1 PRGAPRRRRVRLRPP
16 ARDPFPLAQ
25 LEGAR
30 RRHRGR
36 RAQPTRHRRVRAR
49 GGRGHPPAGPRAR
62 PVRPGRVLQRRL
74 GRHRQA
80 HLAQH
85 EVSRRHRHRRH
96 GAVHRDPQVL
106 QRRPA
111 PGVHDVRVVGVLLR
125 AQPPPALRPFGGV
138 LHHHAQHGVLRVPP
152 RGRGDRRGV
161 VRGRG
166 QPGGPCLRGGRAV
179 VRAGDHHLRR
189 AEPVPR
195 RRRPP
200 RDGVPQRSAAVPV
213 RPPQERAALHRVRQ
227 DRRGGAAARRGAR
240 VGAAPPAR
248 RVRGGDAEYT
258 SQACTK
264 SIPGHYVVYW
274 ELLSTGAGATAVD
287 KATLDACCLEM
298 EEALN
303 TVYRQSRVVDGSIGP
318 LEIRVVRASTFEEL
332 MDYAVSRG
340 ASINQYKAPRCV
352 TFPPIIEL
360 LDSRVVSSH
369 FSPALP
375 HWTPARRSV

>member
-1 PRGAPRRRRVRLRPP
+1 KLAVSRTRQSSPRGGPRRRRVRLRPP
-16 ARDPFPLAQ
+16 ARDPFPPAQ

-49 GGRGHPPAGPRAR
+49 GGRGHPPTGPRAR

-80 HLAQH
+80 HLAPH
-85 EVSRRHRHRRH
+85 EVSRHHRHRRH

-111 PGVHDVRVVGVLLR
+111 HGVHDVRVVGVLLR

-152 RGRGDRRGV
+152 RGRGDRRDV
-161 VRGRG
+161 VHGRG
-166 QPGGPCLRGGRAV
+166 QPGGPRPRGGRAGV
-179 VRAGDHHLRR
+179 LAGDHHLRR

-200 RDGVPQRSAAVPV
+200 RDGVPQREAAVPV

-227 DRRGGAAARRGAR
+227 DRRGGAAALRGAR
-240 VGAAPPAR
+240 GAS
-248 RVRGGDAEYT
+248 VAEYT

-274 ELLSTGAGATAVD
+274 ELLSMGAGATAVD

-303 TVYRQSRVVDGSIGP
+303 TVYRQSREADGSIGP
-318 LEIRVVRASTFEEL
+318 LEIRIVRAGTFEEL
-332 MDYAVSRG
+332 MDYAISRG

-352 TFPPIIEL
+352 MFPPIVEL
-360 LDSRVVSSH
+360 LDSLVVSSH

-375 HWTPARRSV
+375 HWTPARRS